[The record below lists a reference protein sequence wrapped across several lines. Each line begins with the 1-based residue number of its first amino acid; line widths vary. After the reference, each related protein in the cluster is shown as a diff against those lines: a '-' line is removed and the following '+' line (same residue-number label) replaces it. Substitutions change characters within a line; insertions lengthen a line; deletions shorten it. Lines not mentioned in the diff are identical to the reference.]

1 MRFPIPGRHKN
12 SSVTDSSYS
21 EGLPMN
27 KRQKSNRS
35 FRSSKIWKEFRH
47 KKHVEQNGLDPIT
60 KTKLTKQS
68 NLHHKKRDLDENEYQ
83 DISNPSNFVFLLH
96 DCHKV
101 LHWCLRY
108 VKKYHDLSVLDR
120 LYEEVKVEAI
130 LNGYISE
137 E

>member
-1 MRFPIPGRHKN
+1 
-12 SSVTDSSYS
+12 
-21 EGLPMN
+21 MN

-35 FRSSKIWKEFRH
+35 FRASKAWKEFRH
-47 KKHVEQNGLDPIT
+47 KKNVEQKGLNPIT
-60 KTKLTKQS
+60 KTKLAKQS
-68 NLHHKKRDLDENEYQ
+68 NLHHKKLDLDESEYQ
-83 DISNPSNFVFLLH
+83 DISDPSNFIFLLH

-120 LYEEVKVEAI
+120 LYEEVKAEAI

-137 E
+137 D

>member
-1 MRFPIPGRHKN
+1 
-12 SSVTDSSYS
+12 
-21 EGLPMN
+21 MN

-68 NLHHKKRDLDENEYQ
+68 NLHHKKLDLDENEYQ

-130 LNGYISE
+130 LNDYISE